1 MTVQARLEKFEQ
13 RDESATLHLDDWGE
27 LGDTLAEY
35 EGSTINVFGGIPGED
50 VVAQIIRYRRRR
62 QSYVSARVLEVLSP
76 SPHRVEAPCRYFGAC
91 TGCQWQHIDYEHQ
104 LELKRARVS
113 RSLKDYE
120 ALSEISVAPTMPSP
134 QVLNYR
140 NHARFTV
147 RGQGRLGYVNR
158 MSRRFVDIDECM
170 LMDPWI
176 NEALDE
182 LQGKCE
188 ETTQLSIRLGVNAG
202 EWLIQPTMQNSEISL
217 KTGQTHY
224 REKLLGHT
232 FRIASPSFAQVNS
245 PQTERMIEL
254 VRRRLELRGDELLLD
269 AYAGVGVFAALMA
282 PYVRRVIAIEE
293 SSAAIKDAA
302 VNTIGISNLQF
313 IEAKTEDAIG
323 GLEERPDAV
332 ILDPPRLGCHSE
344 VLDALVGSRAPRVVY
359 VSCDPET
366 LARDLDRLV
375 SGGYG
380 VDSVEPLDMFP
391 QTHHV
396 ECLATLTFST

>member
-120 ALSEISVAPTMPSP
+120 ALSEISVAPTIPSP

-202 EWLIQPTMQNSEISL
+202 EWLIQPTMQNSDISL

-269 AYAGVGVFAALMA
+269 AYAGVGVFAVLMA

-302 VNTIGISNLQF
+302 ANTIGISNLQF

-375 SGGYG
+375 SGGYD

>member
-1 MTVQARLEKFEQ
+1 MTGQARLEDLEQ
-13 RDESATLHLDDWGE
+13 RDESATLHLDGWGE

-35 EGSTINVFGGIPGED
+35 EGSTINVFGGIPGEE
-50 VVAQIIRYRRRR
+50 VVAHILRYRRRR
-62 QSYVSARVLEVLSP
+62 QSYVSAQVLRVLKP

-104 LELKRARVS
+104 LELKRDRVS
-113 RSLKDYE
+113 TSLKQYQT
-120 ALSEISVAPTMPSP
+120 LSDISVAPTMPSP
-134 QVLNYR
+134 QVFNYR

-147 RGQGRLGYVNR
+147 RNQGRLGYINR
-158 MSRRFVDIDECM
+158 MSRRFVEIDECM

-176 NEALDE
+176 NEALGE
-182 LQGKCE
+182 LQGKCA
-188 ETTQLSIRLGVNAG
+188 ETTQLSVRLGVNAG
-202 EWLIQPTMQNSEISL
+202 EWLIQPTMQNPDISL

-232 FRIASPSFAQVNS
+232 FRIASPSFAQVNT

-269 AYAGVGVFAALMA
+269 AYAGVGVFAALTA
-282 PYVRRVIAIEE
+282 PYVKRVVAIEE
-293 SSAAIKDAA
+293 SAAAIKDAA
-302 VNTIGISNLQF
+302 VNTIGINNLEF

-332 ILDPPRLGCHSE
+332 ILDPSRLGCHPNA
-344 VLDALVGSRAPRVVY
+344 LDALVVNRVPRIVY
-359 VSCDPET
+359 VSCDPDA

-375 SGGYG
+375 SGGYR
-380 VDSVEPLDMFP
+380 VDAVEPLDMFP

-396 ECLATLTFST
+396 ECLATLTFP

>member
-35 EGSTINVFGGIPGED
+35 EGSTINIFGGIPGED

-202 EWLIQPTMQNSEISL
+202 EWLIQPTMQNSDISL

>member
-1 MTVQARLEKFEQ
+1 MTGQARLEDLEQ
-13 RDESATLHLDDWGE
+13 GDESATLHLDGWGE

-35 EGSTINVFGGIPGED
+35 EGSTINVFGGIPGEE
-50 VVAQIIRYRRRR
+50 VVAHILRYRRRR
-62 QSYVSARVLEVLSP
+62 QSYVSAQVLRVLKP

-104 LELKRARVS
+104 LDLKRDRVS
-113 RSLKDYE
+113 TSLKQYQT
-120 ALSEISVAPTMPSP
+120 LSEIIIAPTMPSP
-134 QVLNYR
+134 QVFNYR

-147 RGQGRLGYVNR
+147 RSQGRLGYINR
-158 MSRRFVDIDECM
+158 MSRRFVEIDECM

-176 NEALDE
+176 NEALGE
-182 LQGKCE
+182 LQGKCA
-188 ETTQLSIRLGVNAG
+188 ETTQLSVRLGVNAG
-202 EWLIQPTMQNSEISL
+202 EWLIQPTMQNPDISL

-232 FRIASPSFAQVNS
+232 FRIASPSFAQVNT

-269 AYAGVGVFAALMA
+269 AYAGVGVFAALTA
-282 PYVRRVIAIEE
+282 PYVKRVVAIEE

-302 VNTIGISNLQF
+302 VNTIGIGNLEF

-323 GLEERPDAV
+323 GLQERPDAV
-332 ILDPPRLGCHSE
+332 ILDPSRLGCHPN
-344 VLDALVGSRAPRVVY
+344 VLDALVSNRVPRVVY
-359 VSCDPET
+359 VSCDPDA

-396 ECLATLTFST
+396 ECLATLTFPS

>member
-1 MTVQARLEKFEQ
+1 MTGQARLEDLEQ
-13 RDESATLHLDDWGE
+13 RDESATLHLDGWGE

-35 EGSTINVFGGIPGED
+35 EGSTINVFGGIPGEE
-50 VVAQIIRYRRRR
+50 VVAHILRYRRRR
-62 QSYVSARVLEVLSP
+62 QSYVSAQVLRVLKP

-104 LELKRARVS
+104 LELKRDRVS
-113 RSLKDYE
+113 TSLKQYQT
-120 ALSEISVAPTMPSP
+120 LSDISVAPTMPSP
-134 QVLNYR
+134 QVFNYR

-147 RGQGRLGYVNR
+147 RGQGRLGYINR
-158 MSRRFVDIDECM
+158 MSRRFVEIDECM

-176 NEALDE
+176 NEALGE
-182 LQGKCE
+182 LQGKCA
-188 ETTQLSIRLGVNAG
+188 ETTQLSVRLGVNAG
-202 EWLIQPTMQNSEISL
+202 EWLIQPTMQNPDISL

-232 FRIASPSFAQVNS
+232 FRIASPSFAQVNT

-269 AYAGVGVFAALMA
+269 AYAGVGVFAALTA
-282 PYVRRVIAIEE
+282 PYVKRVVAIEE

-302 VNTIGISNLQF
+302 VNTIGIDNLEF

-332 ILDPPRLGCHSE
+332 ILDPSRLGCHPDA
-344 VLDALVGSRAPRVVY
+344 LDALVVNRVPRIVY
-359 VSCDPET
+359 VSCDPDA

-375 SGGYG
+375 SGGYR
-380 VDSVEPLDMFP
+380 VDAVEPLDMFP

-396 ECLATLTFST
+396 ECLATLTFR

>member
-1 MTVQARLEKFEQ
+1 MTGQARLEDLEQ
-13 RDESATLHLDDWGE
+13 RDESATLHLDGWGE

-35 EGSTINVFGGIPGED
+35 EGSTINVFGGIPGEE
-50 VVAQIIRYRRRR
+50 VVAHILRYRRRR
-62 QSYVSARVLEVLSP
+62 QSYVSAQVLRVLKP

-104 LELKRARVS
+104 LELKRDRVS
-113 RSLKDYE
+113 TSLKQYQT
-120 ALSEISVAPTMPSP
+120 LSDISVAPTMPSP
-134 QVLNYR
+134 QVFNYR

-147 RGQGRLGYVNR
+147 RGQGRLGYINR
-158 MSRRFVDIDECM
+158 MSRRFVEIDECM

-176 NEALDE
+176 NEALGE
-182 LQGKCE
+182 LQGKCA
-188 ETTQLSIRLGVNAG
+188 ETTQLSVRLGVNAG
-202 EWLIQPTMQNSEISL
+202 EWLIQPTMQNPDISL

-232 FRIASPSFAQVNS
+232 FRIASPSFAQVNT

-269 AYAGVGVFAALMA
+269 AYAGVGVFAALTA
-282 PYVRRVIAIEE
+282 PYVKKVVAIEE

-302 VNTIGISNLQF
+302 VNTVGIDNLEF

-332 ILDPPRLGCHSE
+332 ILDPSRLGCHPNA
-344 VLDALVGSRAPRVVY
+344 LDALISNRVPRIVY
-359 VSCDPET
+359 VSCDPDA

-396 ECLATLTFST
+396 ECLATLTFP